1 MSNRASASLPARVLR
16 SVYRVLTY
24 SPLATWRERRK
35 LINTL
40 RDWSGEHLFLFPY
53 FGIGGAERVH
63 ADIVATVKD
72 KAPLVII
79 HGFSGSDANRSAF
92 ERSAVT
98 IELPHLLNHP
108 ITRGWARTRIA
119 AVLNERDGAVLFASL
134 SSTFFE
140 LLPALDARVKCTY
153 LQHAFLFQPSGNAQ
167 HKAWLP
173 LFPRLHAMLFVSRHA
188 LGEYRR
194 FLSANG
200 ISSEEQGKLAFISN
214 AVDRYAEPTQR
225 NGTIGVLFVGRE
237 SSEKRPELFVRICEQ
252 LHAARPGA
260 FRFTAVGIG
269 TRSNTAGIHFVGQVT
284 NAEAL
289 SRIYSEHDLLVL
301 ASNREGFPMVIM
313 EAMAHGLAIA
323 STPVGDVPN
332 RMNSSFAF
340 VSASVEAD
348 VVVDEMVNF
357 ILGLASDEDRLL
369 RMRKSAYQH
378 ARAEFDPEV
387 FRERYRSLLT
397 SPAASTS
404 TINR

>member
-1 MSNRASASLPARVLR
+1 MSNRVSASLPARLLR
-16 SVYRVLTY
+16 GVYRVLTY
-24 SPLATWRERRK
+24 SPLATWREQRTLVR
-35 LINTL
+35 TL

-92 ERSAVT
+92 ERSAIT

-119 AVLNERDGAVLFASL
+119 AVLNERDNAVLFASL
-134 SSTFFE
+134 SSTFFD
-140 LLPALDARVKCTY
+140 LLPALHARVKCTY

-167 HKAWLP
+167 HKAWLH

-200 ISSEEQGKLAFISN
+200 ISPEEQGKLGFISN
-214 AVDRYAEPTQR
+214 AVDRFVEPLLR
-225 NGTIGVLFVGRE
+225 KGRVGVLFVGRD
-237 SSEKRPELFVRICEQ
+237 SSEKRPELFLRICEQ
-252 LHAARPGA
+252 LHAAAPDG
-260 FRFTAVGIG
+260 FRFTTVGINA
-269 TRSNTAGIHFVGQVT
+269 RSNSAGIRSTGPVSDPSVLS
-284 NAEAL
+284 AL
-289 SRIYSEHDLLVL
+289 YSSHDILVL
-301 ASNREGFPMVIM
+301 TSDREGFPMVIM
-313 EAMAHGLAIA
+313 EAMAHGLAIV

-332 RMNSSFAF
+332 RLDSGYCCIISSTDPSIVVNEMTDFLLTMQADPERLWAMRQAAF
-340 VSASVEAD
+340 
-348 VVVDEMVNF
+348 
-357 ILGLASDEDRLL
+357 
-369 RMRKSAYQH
+369 
-378 ARAEFDPEV
+378 ARAKVV
-387 FRERYRSLLT
+387 FEPGAFHRHYRELLT

-404 TINR
+404 AINR